1 MKSKVWHITKKGLT
15 LMVSKF
21 ELLPWININCDEFR
35 VSLGFGVGGWGSVVG
50 GFGVRI
56 LGSDHFI

>member
-21 ELLPWININCDEFR
+21 EPLPCINIDCGEFR
-35 VSLGFGVGGWGSVVG
+35 VSLGFGVGGWWLGDLG
-50 GFGVRI
+50 LGVRS
-56 LGSDHFI
+56 LVSDHFI